1 MWFSVWEMSISQ
13 DIESER
19 SWILPWLS
27 IQITNTVKI
36 FIKTK
41 CGPGE
46 HQKAAR
52 YGQVQPE
59 VWSSLKTSSFPPLP
73 CFSMILP
80 KEGHPEHHFWK
91 CIGKK
96 QFGIP
101 ENGNKKLLFPDTAVK
116 AIFNSILW
124 GKKKL
129 PLFLWCR
136 GKLSQN
142 IISLMSKKA
151 EYW

>member
-1 MWFSVWEMSISQ
+1 MTVKYLYFFFQYCFPTSSLLGDVVFGLRNEYFSGYRERKSVSFA
-13 DIESER
+13 R

-36 FIKTK
+36 FIKSK

-116 AIFNSILW
+116 AIFNSIL
-124 GKKKL
+124 
-129 PLFLWCR
+129 
-136 GKLSQN
+136 
-142 IISLMSKKA
+142 
-151 EYW
+151 